1 MLTFNEISK
10 GKGKIIVLGGEPYVI
25 FAADFLRKQQRRP
38 VVNATLK
45 HLKTNQTKQHTF
57 QQSDRVEEAD
67 VQTMP
72 SQYLFAQGDAYV
84 FMNGE
89 TYEQIEVPSDIVG
102 DAARFLLEGEEVQMM
117 LFEGIPVSV
126 SLPIK
131 INRKVIEAPEGV
143 RGDTSSN
150 VTKEIVIEGGVR
162 MRAPLFIKEGD
173 VIRVD
178 SRNGEYLER
187 A

>member
-1 MLTFNEISK
+1 MLEFNDIRK
-10 GKGKIIVLGGEPYVI
+10 GKGKIIVLDGEPYVI
-25 FAADFLRKQQRRP
+25 VAAEFLRKQQRRP
-38 VVNATLK
+38 VINTTLK

-57 QQSDRVEEAD
+57 QQSDRMQEAD
-67 VQTMP
+67 VETVP
-72 SQYLFAQGDAYV
+72 YQYLFPQNKGYV
-84 FMNGE
+84 FMNTQ
-89 TYEQIEVPSDIVG
+89 TYEQLEVPSDVVG
-102 DAARFLLEGEEVQMM
+102 DAAKFLLEGEEAQIM
-117 LFEGIPVSV
+117 LFEGVPVSV
-126 SLPIK
+126 ELPIK

-150 VTKEIVIEGGVR
+150 VTKDITIEGGVR
-162 MRAPLFIKEGD
+162 MRAPLFIKEVD